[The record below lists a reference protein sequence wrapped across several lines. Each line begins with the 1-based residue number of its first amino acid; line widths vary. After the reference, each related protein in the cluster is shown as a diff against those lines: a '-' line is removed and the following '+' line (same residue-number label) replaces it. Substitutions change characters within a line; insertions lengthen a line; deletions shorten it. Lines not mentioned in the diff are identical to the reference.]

1 MFQELEIREGWVT
14 VALLVI
20 MLLCVAW
27 SIQAAEWTSGLAIL
41 QAVVLLGGLLGIV
54 LAKSRIPN
62 TLAHPLSLLAGF
74 TWAAFLTSGVL
85 ASNLG
90 LSREAAIIELEER
103 VRNWLYVMFSGGTT
117 AGNYIFLFLLALL
130 LWLLAY
136 FSAWAIFRWQ
146 RAWWAVIVCGVAL
159 ILNIN
164 AAPNNITYFMVAF
177 VLFGLLLVVRASLA
191 NYEREWR
198 LAKVGYSPELVYSFL
213 RAGFVIILV
222 AILLAWAAPRALAS
236 RPMQEVWDKIGEPW
250 RRLQDQSTRMFQD
263 LNYRREPAFITF
275 GRAMRFG
282 GAVQL
287 SDAPVMD
294 VESTRGR
301 YWRVMVF
308 HEYIGAGWNNTDVDT
323 ILIDE
328 NSEQLAQVGLD
339 LRTEVTQT
347 ITLQQD
353 LGPQGTIAGAAQP
366 VRVTLPLRAVVS
378 ILPSEAETS
387 SPPETTP
394 VPSALRDPSVL
405 YSREPLRAE
414 QSYQVVSSM
423 TRADEESLRNAGT
436 EYPDWV
442 IPRYLQLP
450 ESVPE
455 RVALL
460 AEQITVGRET
470 PYDKATA
477 IERYLRD
484 IPYNEQIEGP
494 APEQDG
500 VDYFLFESREGYCE
514 YYASAMVVMLR
525 SVGVPARY
533 VEGFSQGQREEGV
546 YRVLEKDGHAWPE
559 VYFPAYGW
567 VEFEPTAGEPVL
579 LRRQSQNDSAEGR
592 ADDRS
597 RTGPQRDLGIEMEDP
612 FAEDY
617 LDTWP
622 TPESESFLQR
632 IGRWGGF
639 TLAMSAMVLV
649 TAALLMV
656 RRRRHIEG
664 LSVAERVY
672 EDLVEWVRRLLRL
685 KPLAHQTPNEYA
697 NAVSWLVPQG
707 RETIEQIA
715 DLYVEERFGAK
726 TVSGE
731 EAETAWRGTW
741 PLLWRRWV
749 RRQGERLGSLR
760 FRLIKVSP
768 QETGWNQIQDSEKQ

>member
-1 MFQELEIREGWVT
+1 MFRELELREGWVT
-14 VALLVI
+14 VALLLI

-41 QAVVLLGGLLGIV
+41 QAVVLLGGLLGIL

-103 VRNWLYVMFSGGTT
+103 LRDWLYVMFSGGTT

-146 RAWWAVIVCGVAL
+146 RAWWAVIVCGVAM

-164 AAPNNITYFMVAF
+164 AAPNNIAYFMIAF

-191 NYEREWR
+191 SYEREWR

-250 RRLQDQSTRMFQD
+250 RRLQDQSARMFQD
-263 LNYRREPAFITF
+263 LNYRGEPAFVTF
-275 GRAMRFG
+275 ARAMRFG
-282 GAVQL
+282 GSVQL
-287 SDAPVMD
+287 SDEPVMD
-294 VESTRGR
+294 VESTQGR
-301 YWRVMVF
+301 YWRVMVY

-328 NSEQLAQVGLD
+328 NSDQLAQFDLE

-347 ITLQQD
+347 ITLRQD
-353 LGPQGTIAGAAQP
+353 LGPQGTIAGAGQP

-378 ILPSEAETS
+378 ILPSGEERGGAAET
-387 SPPETTP
+387 TA
-394 VPSALRDPSVL
+394 VASAPRDPSVL
-405 YSREPLRAE
+405 YSREPLEAE
-414 QSYQVVSSM
+414 QSYQVMSSM
-423 TRADEESLRNAGT
+423 TKADEESLRSAGT

-442 IPRYLQLP
+442 IPRYLQVP

-455 RVALL
+455 RVSLL
-460 AEQITVGRET
+460 AEQITAGRET
-470 PYDKATA
+470 PYDMTIA

-500 VDYFLFESREGYCE
+500 VDYLLFESREGYCE

-525 SVGVPARY
+525 SVGIPARY
-533 VEGFSQGQREEGV
+533 VEGFSQGQKEEGV
-546 YRVLEKDGHAWPE
+546 YKVLEKDGHAWPE
-559 VYFPAYGW
+559 VYFPGYGW

-579 LRRQSQNDSAEGR
+579 LRARSQDDTGEGGL
-592 ADDRS
+592 DDGRRS
-597 RTGPQRDLGIEMEDP
+597 GPQRDLGIEIEDP

-617 LDTWP
+617 YGPFP
-622 TPESESFLQR
+622 TPEPESFLQ
-632 IGRWGGF
+632 IVGRWSGLLLV
-639 TLAMSAMVLV
+639 LAALVLV
-649 TAALLMV
+649 AAALLMV
-656 RRRRHIEG
+656 RRRRRIAG

-672 EDLVEWVRRLLRL
+672 EDLVDWVRRLLRL
-685 KPLAHQTPNEYA
+685 NPLAHQTPHEYA
-697 NAVSWLVPQG
+697 GAVSWLVPQG
-707 RETIEQIA
+707 RETIERIA

-731 EAETAWRGTW
+731 EAEIAWRETW
-741 PLLWRRWV
+741 PLLWRGWV

-760 FRLIKVSP
+760 FRLVKASP
-768 QETGWNQIQDSEKQ
+768 PEAMWKQMQEPEEE